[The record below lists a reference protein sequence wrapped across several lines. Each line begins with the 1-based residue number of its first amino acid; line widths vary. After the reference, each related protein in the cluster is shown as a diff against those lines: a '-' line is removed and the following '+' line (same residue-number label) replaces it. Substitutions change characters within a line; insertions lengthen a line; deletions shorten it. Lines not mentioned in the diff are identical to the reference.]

1 MFAHMYLCTTCVP
14 GRQML
19 EEGVG
24 SPEIGQLWAIIMG
37 AGMEFR
43 SFVRTNLHYYLP
55 SCFSS
60 AVPVFEDIHFHI
72 SDTSYS

>member
-24 SPEIGQLWAIIMG
+24 SPEIGQL
-37 AGMEFR
+37 
-43 SFVRTNLHYYLP
+43 
-55 SCFSS
+55 
-60 AVPVFEDIHFHI
+60 
-72 SDTSYS
+72 